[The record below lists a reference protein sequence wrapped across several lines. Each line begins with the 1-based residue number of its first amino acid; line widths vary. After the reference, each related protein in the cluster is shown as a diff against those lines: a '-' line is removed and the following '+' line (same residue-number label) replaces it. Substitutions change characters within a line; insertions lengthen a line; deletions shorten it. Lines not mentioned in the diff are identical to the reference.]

1 MLLIL
6 TFLFGAILN
15 LIQVAV
21 LIPMPVSDTSR
32 VRYNTFPWATL
43 LLIGLCTFIYLAF
56 QAPDLIWLSNAE
68 SRDEMVNAFLSE
80 YDKVWT
86 FGFRDVFL
94 HEAAGYGANT
104 SFSSIFMH
112 ADVSHLFGNMV
123 FLWAF
128 GRRVEDA
135 CGSWRFLLFYLIAGM
150 TANIGTALILSDDV
164 PGIGASGA
172 IMGVLGAYVVLF
184 PGTKIDCLW
193 GIGLPLQA
201 GWIWIQR
208 NLRDKKVTQR
218 WTVQLPALI
227 VVGFFIVFDFIHT
240 FETLDTG
247 ELVDNVNYVAHATGF
262 LSAIAV
268 LLLVRK
274 DLFTKYFTAR
284 NL

>member
-6 TFLFGAILN
+6 TFLLGAILN

-21 LIPMPVSDTSR
+21 IIPMPVSDTSR
-32 VRYNTFPWATL
+32 VRYNTYPWATL
-43 LLIGLCTFIYLAF
+43 LLIGLCTIVYLAF
-56 QAPDLIWLSNAE
+56 QAPDLIAFSSAE
-68 SRDEMVNAFLSE
+68 TRDEIVSAFLVDW
-80 YDKVWT
+80 DKTWT
-86 FGFRDVFL
+86 FGFREIFL
-94 HEAAGYGANT
+94 SESAGYGATT
-104 SFSSIFMH
+104 SFTSIFMH

-135 CGSWRFLLFYLIAGM
+135 CGSWRFLLFYMIAGM
-150 TANIGTALILSDDV
+150 TANIGTALILNDDV

-193 GIGLPLQA
+193 GIGLPIQA
-201 GWIWIQR
+201 GWIWIQH

-227 VVGFFIVFDFIHT
+227 VVGFFIAFDLLHT
-240 FETLDTG
+240 FETLGTG
-247 ELVDNVNYVAHATGF
+247 ILVDNVNYVAHATGF
-262 LSAIAV
+262 LSAVAV

-284 NL
+284 KL